1 MGTTVQREFVPSP
14 LRVVDEGDDGVYVI
28 AVGETDDPES
38 WSLAFMECSEEDMED
53 QQELDLGG
61 DSYCLVVD
69 PGQATHYGGVVECEV
84 TETRLRLKLTPE
96 AARDLGVSADVTFAL
111 ELTSDQLRMLK
122 DGLTRVFAS
131 GRENARPTLLHT

>member
-1 MGTTVQREFVPSP
+1 MGTTAQHEFAPST
-14 LRVVDEGDDGVYVI
+14 LRDVGEDDDGVYVI

-53 QQELDLGG
+53 QQELDLGW
-61 DSYCLVVD
+61 DTYCLVVD
-69 PGQATHYGGVVECEV
+69 PGQATHYGGVIECEV
-84 TETRLRLKLTPE
+84 TDMRLRLKLTPE
-96 AARDLGVSADVTFAL
+96 AARDLGMSADVTFAL

-131 GRENARPTLLHT
+131 GRANARPTLLHT